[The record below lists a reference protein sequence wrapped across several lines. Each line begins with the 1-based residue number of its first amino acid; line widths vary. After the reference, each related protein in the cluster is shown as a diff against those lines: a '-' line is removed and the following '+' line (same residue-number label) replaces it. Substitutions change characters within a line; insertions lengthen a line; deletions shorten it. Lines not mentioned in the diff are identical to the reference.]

1 MVNVFCLALATVK
14 TTDRTIENRARPVA
28 QALGKA
34 APRAHGACM
43 DETDDLGDNE
53 APPIAT
59 PAATVVVFRRDP
71 AGGPAQ
77 ILMVERS
84 SEMKFAGGA
93 TVFPG
98 GKVDPDDHDLAQRFG
113 SHLDPEDAAAHVAA
127 VREALEETG
136 LAIGIAGDVTAQT
149 AAEARRVAIS
159 TGRLADALA
168 HFGWSLDLDSLVPW
182 ARWWPRHRHIR
193 VFDTRFYLA
202 DLGTGAVDIAVDAT
216 ENRHLFWASASEA
229 LRLADEGAIKVIFPT
244 RRNLERLAAHA
255 DFERCRAHALAT
267 PVTTITPRI
276 ELRDGVKWLTIP
288 PEAGYPYDGEPLES
302 ASRA

>member
-1 MVNVFCLALATVK
+1 M
-14 TTDRTIENRARPVA
+14 
-28 QALGKA
+28 
-34 APRAHGACM
+34 
-43 DETDDLGDNE
+43 DDLGDNE
-53 APPIAT
+53 APPPAT

-71 AGGPAQ
+71 SGGAAQ

-98 GKVDPDDHDLAQRFG
+98 GKIDPGDHDLAQRFG
-113 SHLDPEDAAAHVAA
+113 AHLDADDATARVAA
-127 VREALEETG
+127 VRETLEETG
-136 LAIGIAGDVTAQT
+136 LAVGIVGEVTAQT
-149 AAEARRVAIS
+149 AAEGRRIAIAS
-159 TGRLADALA
+159 GRLADALEA
-168 HFGWSLDLDSLVPW
+168 LGWTLDLDSLVPW

-202 DLGTGAVDIAVDAT
+202 DLGTGDVDIAVDAT

-244 RRNLERLAAHA
+244 RRNLERLAVYP
-255 DFERCRAHALAT
+255 DFEAARAHALAT
-267 PVTTITPRI
+267 PVSIITPRV
-276 ELRDGVKWLTIP
+276 EVREGVKWLTIP
-288 PEAGYPYDGEPLES
+288 PEAGYPYDGEPLEA

>member
-1 MVNVFCLALATVK
+1 MV
-14 TTDRTIENRARPVA
+14 RRME
-28 QALGKA
+28 
-34 APRAHGACM
+34 M
-43 DETDDLGDNE
+43 DDTNDAWGEDE
-53 APPIAT
+53 APPTAT

-98 GKVDPDDHDLAQRFG
+98 GKVDPDDHALAQRFG
-113 SHLDPEDAAAHVAA
+113 AHLDPEDAAARVAA

-136 LAIGIAGDVTAQT
+136 LAVGIAGDVSAQG
-149 AAEARRVAIS
+149 AAEARRIAIS
-159 TGRLADALA
+159 TGRLGDALEA
-168 HFGWSLDLDSLVPW
+168 MGWTLDLDRLVPW

-202 DLGTGAVDIAVDAT
+202 DLGTGAVEIAVDAT
-216 ENRHLFWASASEA
+216 ENRHLFWASAHEA

-244 RRNLERLAAHA
+244 RRNLERLAVYP
-255 DFERCRAHALAT
+255 DFDSARAHALAT
-267 PVTTITPRI
+267 PVSIITPRV

-288 PEAGYPYDGEPLES
+288 PEAGYPYDGEPLDQ